1 MLKSARIM
9 PHFAQS
15 FDPRGEFAA
24 FLSSSIARLVL
35 AAFLGGI
42 IGLERELSRKPAGL
56 RTQMFICFGSALFT
70 TLSLRMGSPATG
82 DSTRIA
88 SNIVQGVGFLGA
100 GAIMRER
107 GSVTGLTTAAT
118 IFVVASIG
126 MASGAGEYLLALF
139 ATIVILLALQLL
151 GYLETYFNLKPIM
164 MTYEVKGM
172 RPDELLESVNAVLDE
187 AQRPMQSIQV
197 GTSAGQARV
206 MFTLSGTLKEHS
218 SMLHRLKSVPQF
230 MSVNS
235 FTSSTE
241 Q

>member
-1 MLKSARIM
+1 ML
-9 PHFAQS
+9 HFAQP
-15 FDPRGEFAA
+15 FDPRGEFAT

-70 TLSLRMGSPATG
+70 TLSLRMAPPGTG

-164 MTYEVKGM
+164 MTYEVKGA

-218 SMLHRLKSVPQF
+218 SLLNRLKNVPQF
-230 MSVNS
+230 LSVNS
-235 FTSSTE
+235 FTSQTE
-241 Q
+241 